1 MADLS
6 GAVANQSSQ
15 QARERIV
22 RRQRQSFRELLAF
35 AWKHSS
41 FYRDF
46 YQSHGIREED
56 LPELSVTDLPFLTKQ
71 ILMDHFDVAVTDPR
85 LHRTELDE
93 WIDKDRDP
101 RQRFHED
108 FIVIHSSGSSGNMGI
123 FVYDRTAWQVMS
135 GTMATRL
142 PLPVTT
148 PSRKTKAA
156 FYIASHGHFAGVTS
170 AVQMPASA
178 YDVLIISLL
187 DAPEQ
192 VMKKLNEFQP
202 NRLHGYSSSVA
213 YLADVALD
221 DKLHIRPQMIF
232 VSGDLLTES
241 MEQKIRHAW
250 SAPIYNLY
258 ACSESIILAIQET
271 GQEEMTVMDDLNSLE
286 VLDDF
291 NQPVSAGEPGRVVL
305 TNLYNYVLP
314 ILRYE
319 LGDDVVRGTTSH
331 NSPFTAIRKIQPGK
345 TNDSLPI
352 LLENGEYDKISP
364 RILYTFY
371 VTDLEKIQFISLR
384 PDYIQIEYIANHNID
399 DLIRREFQRI
409 LDAKGATCTQFAVQR
424 VPHIANDIQTG
435 KLRLVKVEGTYT
447 T

>member
-178 YDVLIISLL
+178 YS
-187 DAPEQ
+187 A
-192 VMKKLNEFQP
+192 
-202 NRLHGYSSSVA
+202 RLATRYSSSVT
-213 YLADVALD
+213 YLADIALD
-221 DKLHIRPQMIF
+221 DKLHICPQTIC
-232 VSGDLLTES
+232 VSGDLINCYKMYL
-241 MEQKIRHAW
+241 
-250 SAPIYNLY
+250 
-258 ACSESIILAIQET
+258 IIA
-271 GQEEMTVMDDLNSLE
+271 
-286 VLDDF
+286 
-291 NQPVSAGEPGRVVL
+291 
-305 TNLYNYVLP
+305 
-314 ILRYE
+314 
-319 LGDDVVRGTTSH
+319 
-331 NSPFTAIRKIQPGK
+331 RK
-345 TNDSLPI
+345 
-352 LLENGEYDKISP
+352 
-364 RILYTFY
+364 
-371 VTDLEKIQFISLR
+371 
-384 PDYIQIEYIANHNID
+384 A
-399 DLIRREFQRI
+399 
-409 LDAKGATCTQFAVQR
+409 
-424 VPHIANDIQTG
+424 
-435 KLRLVKVEGTYT
+435 
-447 T
+447 